1 MKSDRVAI
9 LMMIMLGFEVIL
21 SIEAK
26 KLPCPAECALECFA
40 SEDPYPVCFAKCLEK
55 CNNSTGS
62 TGSTGAN
69 NCISKCGVNK
79 TITATI
85 GTYFLNQIHIIFFN
99 VFILYNSTNN
109 LFYLIY
115 NGFYVSD
122 ARGYVTDVVDSCLR
136 ECSDL
141 KK

>member
-1 MKSDRVAI
+1 MMKSDRVAI

-85 GTYFLNQIHIIFFN
+85 
-99 VFILYNSTNN
+99 
-109 LFYLIY
+109 
-115 NGFYVSD
+115 D